1 MLTSVKLLFT
11 LVETLIT
18 MFKKS
23 WILPVFTLGLICVLF
38 LIFRSVLSYVL
49 ISAILALITSP
60 LFLKL
65 KKIHFKSITIS
76 PVIAALLSITTL
88 YAVVFSLI
96 MIFIP
101 SIVDEAKIITKI
113 NPQETLNSVQQPIE
127 KIEDILNSFT
137 EEPVSLQQYATTKVT
152 SLINVSSVSAWINA
166 ITAFT
171 GNLFISFFA
180 ITFITF
186 FFLKDSTTIIGSMQ
200 NILPFTFRDE
210 ASEILVQVKSKLTRY
225 FIGLCVEILL
235 VFTINTI
242 GLWTIGIENFLII
255 ALFAGVINV
264 IPYIGPLI
272 GMLFGAIIVITT
284 NYQLGWE
291 NDLMPLLGYT
301 AIIMISTQLLDN
313 FIFQPFIYSNSVN
326 AHPLEIFLVILVA
339 GNLYGIIGMMVAI
352 PSYSVLR
359 VIIKEIRDSSKFLND
374 IYDTTE

>member
-113 NPQETLNSVQQPIE
+113 NPQEALNSVQQPIE
-127 KIEDILNSFT
+127 EIEDILNTFT

-152 SLINVSSVSAWINA
+152 SLINISSVSAWINA

-186 FFLKDSTTIIGSMQ
+186 FFLKDSTIIIGSMQ

-210 ASEILVQVKSKLTRY
+210 ASEILIQVKSKLTRY
-225 FIGLCVEILL
+225 FVGLCVEILL
-235 VFTINTI
+235 VFTINAI

-272 GMLFGAIIVITT
+272 GILFGAIIVITT

>member
-1 MLTSVKLLFT
+1 
-11 LVETLIT
+11 
-18 MFKKS
+18 
-23 WILPVFTLGLICVLF
+23 
-38 LIFRSVLSYVL
+38 
-49 ISAILALITSP
+49 
-60 LFLKL
+60 
-65 KKIHFKSITIS
+65 
-76 PVIAALLSITTL
+76 
-88 YAVVFSLI
+88 
-96 MIFIP
+96 
-101 SIVDEAKIITKI
+101 
-113 NPQETLNSVQQPIE
+113 
-127 KIEDILNSFT
+127 
-137 EEPVSLQQYATTKVT
+137 
-152 SLINVSSVSAWINA
+152 
-166 ITAFT
+166 
-171 GNLFISFFA
+171 
-180 ITFITF
+180 
-186 FFLKDSTTIIGSMQ
+186 MQ

-225 FIGLCVEILL
+225 FVGLCVEILL
-235 VFTINTI
+235 VFTINAI

-272 GMLFGAIIVITT
+272 GILFGAIIVITT

>member
-1 MLTSVKLLFT
+1 
-11 LVETLIT
+11 
-18 MFKKS
+18 
-23 WILPVFTLGLICVLF
+23 
-38 LIFRSVLSYVL
+38 
-49 ISAILALITSP
+49 
-60 LFLKL
+60 
-65 KKIHFKSITIS
+65 
-76 PVIAALLSITTL
+76 
-88 YAVVFSLI
+88 
-96 MIFIP
+96 
-101 SIVDEAKIITKI
+101 
-113 NPQETLNSVQQPIE
+113 
-127 KIEDILNSFT
+127 
-137 EEPVSLQQYATTKVT
+137 
-152 SLINVSSVSAWINA
+152 
-166 ITAFT
+166 
-171 GNLFISFFA
+171 
-180 ITFITF
+180 
-186 FFLKDSTTIIGSMQ
+186 MQ

-272 GMLFGAIIVITT
+272 GILFGAIIVITT

>member
-1 MLTSVKLLFT
+1 
-11 LVETLIT
+11 

-23 WILPVFTLGLICVLF
+23 WILPVFTLGLICALF

-60 LFLKL
+60 IYLKL
-65 KKIHFKSITIS
+65 KKIHFKSIKIS

-88 YAVVFSLI
+88 YVVVFSLI

-113 NPQETLNSVQQPIE
+113 NPQEVLNNIQQPIE
-127 KIEDILNSFT
+127 EIEDILNTFT
-137 EEPVSLQQYATTKVT
+137 EESVSLQKYATTKVT
-152 SLINVSSVSAWINA
+152 SLINVSSVSAWFNA

-186 FFLKDSTTIIGSMQ
+186 FFLKDSTIIIGSMQ

-210 ASEILVQVKSKLTRY
+210 ASEILIQVKSKLTRY
-225 FIGLCVEILL
+225 FVGLCVEILL
-235 VFTINTI
+235 VFTINAI

-255 ALFAGVINV
+255 ALFAGIINV

-272 GMLFGAIIVITT
+272 GILFGAIIVITT

-291 NDLMPLLGYT
+291 NDLLPLVGYT
-301 AIIMISTQLLDN
+301 GLIMIITQLLDN
-313 FIFQPFIYSNSVN
+313 FIFQPFIGCISMLISDAFECFN
-326 AHPLEIFLVILVA
+326 ALF
-339 GNLYGIIGMMVAI
+339 NT
-352 PSYSVLR
+352 S
-359 VIIKEIRDSSKFLND
+359 
-374 IYDTTE
+374 